1 MFEQIKVVCYEYH
14 KVIIKTIKKVEILV
28 NTDNNVEGTQKM
40 KDYVRETVDKNLDR
54 FKDVITRVEVHF
66 SDQNGNKKGPKDKK
80 CVIEAR
86 LKGMS
91 PIAVSSQEDDIHKA
105 VAFAID
111 KVKASLNTTVGK
123 MKEH

>member
-1 MFEQIKVVCYEYH
+1 M
-14 KVIIKTIKKVEILV
+14 

-40 KDYVRETVDKNLDR
+40 KDFVRDSVDKNLDR
-54 FKDVITRVEVHF
+54 FKDLITRVEVHF
-66 SDQNGNKKGPKDKK
+66 SDQNGSKNGPKDKK

-86 LKGMS
+86 LKGLS

-123 MKEH
+123 MKAH